1 MSRRSRRNSQFS
13 YSNVPMLKYSRSMFD
28 LSHKCLTSMNV
39 GDLVPV
45 FLEEVYPGDT
55 FKITGNCV
63 CRTSS
68 PLIRPVMDNLFLDVY
83 YFYVPNRI
91 IYDKFVNVMGENT
104 NSAWANNFEYS
115 IPQIGN
121 GSVIS
126 KSVGDYLGLP
136 VGLTLGQPSN
146 EYQISV
152 LPFRAFAKVWD
163 DWFRD
168 QNNVLPLHLQ
178 TGPYSSS
185 EALNDKAWAPN
196 NYTGKLP
203 KVAKF
208 HDMFTSS
215 LPAPQKGNE
224 VELPLGQYAN
234 VIVGEPR
241 NMGSTV
247 CDQTSS
253 TALQRG
259 LQFVGANSI
268 YGTGEHY
275 FGLGGIGGMG
285 PNFRMQADVLSTEVS
300 GNAPVGT
307 PIYPSNLYADL
318 TRATATSVNDL
329 RLAFQ
334 LQKMLER
341 DARGGTRFVEYLM
354 SHWGVVSPDGRLQ
367 RSEFLGGKRT
377 PLNINQVTQTTGSTD
392 TEQNE
397 LGQLG
402 AQSLTYARARA
413 SKGFVEHGFVI
424 GVACIRQFHT
434 YQQGVRKFWNHRI
447 KRTDFYDPVFANIG
461 EQPVWATELYAGSA
475 STVGK
480 DRVFGYQE
488 AWVELRKS
496 PNMITGQ
503 MRTGVN
509 NSLDIWHLADNYANV
524 PVLGSDFIEET
535 PIYLDRALTVSH
547 DVQDQFICDFYF
559 ENIAYRRL
567 PMYSVPSLIDHN

>member
-1 MSRRSRRNSQFS
+1 MARRNRRSSQFS

-91 IYDKFVNVMGENT
+91 IYDYFVNVMGENT
-104 NSAWANNFEYS
+104 SSVWANTVEYT
-115 IPQIGN
+115 IPQIAN
-121 GSVIS
+121 GSVSS
-126 KSVGDYLGLP
+126 KTVGDYLGLP
-136 VGLTLGQPSN
+136 VGLTLGQSSN
-146 EYQISV
+146 QYQVSV
-152 LPFRAFAKVWD
+152 LPFRAFAKIWD

-168 QNNVLPLHLQ
+168 ENNVLPLHLQ
-178 TGPYSSS
+178 TGNYVSS
-185 EALNDKAWAPN
+185 EGLNNNAWAPN

-208 HDMFTSS
+208 HDMFTSA
-215 LPAPQKGNE
+215 LPAPQKGSE
-224 VELPLGQYAN
+224 VELALGQYAD
-234 VIVGEPR
+234 VVVGNPR
-241 NMGSTV
+241 SLGESV
-247 CDQTSS
+247 YIPD
-253 TALQRG
+253 TAGRSRG
-259 LQFVGANSI
+259 LQFVGANSQ
-268 YGTGEHY
+268 YGSGEHLLA
-275 FGLGGIGGMG
+275 LGGIGGTG
-285 PNFRMQADVLSTEVS
+285 SNYLGQLDALSTAS
-300 GNAPVGT
+300 SDAPIGT
-307 PIYPSNLYADL
+307 PLFPSNLYADL
-318 TRATATSVNDL
+318 TGATATTVNNL

-377 PLNINQVTQTTGSTD
+377 PLNINQVTQTTGTTTTD
-392 TEQNE
+392 TNE

-413 SKGFVEHGFVI
+413 TKGFVEHGFVI
-424 GVACIRQFHT
+424 GVACVRQFHT
-434 YQQGVRKFWNHRI
+434 YQQGMRKLWNHRI

-461 EQPVWATELYAGSA
+461 EQPVWATELYAGTA

-503 MRTGVN
+503 MRTGVE
-509 NSLDIWHLADNYANV
+509 NSLDIWHLGDNYGNV
-524 PVLGSDFIEET
+524 PVLGADFIQET
-535 PIYLDRALTVSH
+535 PIYLDRSLTVSH
-547 DVQDQFICDFYF
+547 EVQDQFICDFYF

-567 PMYSVPSLIDHN
+567 PTYSLPSLIDHN

>member
-1 MSRRSRRNSQFS
+1 MARRSRRSSQFS

-91 IYDKFVNVMGENT
+91 IYDNFVNVMGENT
-104 NSAWANNFEYS
+104 SSAWANTVEYT
-115 IPQIGN
+115 IPQIAN
-121 GSVIS
+121 GSVSS
-126 KSVGDYLGLP
+126 KTVGDYLGLP

-146 EYQISV
+146 QYQVSV
-152 LPFRAFAKVWD
+152 LPFRAFAKIWD

-168 QNNVLPLHLQ
+168 ENNVLPLHLQ
-178 TGPYSSS
+178 TGNYVSS
-185 EALNDKAWAPN
+185 EGLNNNAWSPN

-208 HDMFTSS
+208 HDMFTSA
-215 LPAPQKGNE
+215 LPAPQKGDA
-224 VELPLGQYAN
+224 VPLSVQGDVP
-234 VIVGEPR
+234 VITKAT
-241 NMGSTV
+241 NNDISAFSTP
-247 CDQTSS
+247 
-253 TALQRG
+253 LKFRP
-259 LQFVGANSI
+259 
-268 YGTGEHY
+268 
-275 FGLGGIGGMG
+275 IGGG
-285 PNFRMQADVLSTEVS
+285 SIPSTNAENIALNGDGTFARLEYTTDPNVVIS
-300 GNAPVGT
+300 GTTYPLNYTWSPNMSAPV
-307 PIYPSNLYADL
+307 PVNLYAQTSGL
-318 TRATATSVNDL
+318 SATTVNDL

-377 PLNINQVTQTTGSTD
+377 PLNINQVTQTTGTTTTD
-392 TEQNE
+392 TNE

-413 SKGFVEHGFVI
+413 TKGFVEHGFVI
-424 GVACIRQFHT
+424 GVACVRQFHT
-434 YQQGVRKFWNHRI
+434 YQQGMRKLWNHRI

-461 EQPVWATELYAGSA
+461 EQPVWATELYAGTA

-503 MRTGVN
+503 MRTGVE
-509 NSLDIWHLADNYANV
+509 NSLDIWHLGDNYGNV
-524 PVLGSDFIEET
+524 PVLGADFIEET
-535 PIYLDRALTVSH
+535 PIYLDRSLTVSH
-547 DVQDQFICDFYF
+547 EVQDQFICDFYF

-567 PMYSVPSLIDHN
+567 PTYSVPSLIDHN

>member
-1 MSRRSRRNSQFS
+1 MARRNRRSSQFS

-91 IYDKFVNVMGENT
+91 IYDNFVNVMGENT
-104 NSAWANNFEYS
+104 SSAWANTVEYT
-115 IPQIGN
+115 IPQISN
-121 GSVIS
+121 GSVSS
-126 KSVGDYLGLP
+126 KTVGDYLGLP
-136 VGLTLGQPSN
+136 VGLTLGQPTN
-146 EYQISV
+146 QYQVSV
-152 LPFRAFAKVWD
+152 LPFRAFAKIWD

-168 QNNVLPLHLQ
+168 ENNVLPLHLQ
-178 TGPYSSS
+178 TGNYVSS
-185 EALNDKAWAPN
+185 EGLNNQAWSPN

-208 HDMFTSS
+208 HDMFTSA
-215 LPAPQKGNE
+215 LPAPQKGDSI
-224 VELPLGQYAN
+224 PLAIQGDVPVVTKSEYN
-234 VIVGEPR
+234 SVSDFKSPLVFSPLSGTIR
-241 NMGSTV
+241 TNSGSI
-247 CDQTSS
+247 
-253 TALQRG
+253 G
-259 LQFVGANSI
+259 LN
-268 YGTGEHY
+268 GT
-275 FGLGGIGGMG
+275 LGGSVAQLAYTNVPSVSI
-285 PNFRMQADVLSTEVS
+285 S
-300 GNAPVGT
+300 GNTYPVSSSWDT
-307 PIYPSNLYADL
+307 STSPPVPINLYAQTSAL
-318 TRATATSVNDL
+318 SATTVNDL

-334 LQKMLER
+334 LQKLLER

-377 PLNINQVTQTTGSTD
+377 PLNINQVTQTTGTTTTD
-392 TEQNE
+392 TNE

-413 SKGFVEHGFVI
+413 TKGFVEHGFVI
-424 GVACIRQFHT
+424 GVACVRQFHT
-434 YQQGVRKFWNHRI
+434 YQQGMRKLWNHRI

-461 EQPVWATELYAGSA
+461 EQPVWATELYAGTA

-503 MRTGVN
+503 MRTGVEN
-509 NSLDIWHLADNYANV
+509 TLDIWHLGDNYGNV
-524 PVLGSDFIEET
+524 PVLGADFIEET
-535 PIYLDRALTVSH
+535 PVYLDRALTVSH
-547 DVQDQFICDFYF
+547 EVQDQFICDFYF

-567 PMYSVPSLIDHN
+567 PTYSVPSLIDHN

>member
-1 MSRRSRRNSQFS
+1 MARKRRQNSQFS

-104 NSAWANNFEYS
+104 ESAWVGSIPYT
-115 IPQIGN
+115 IPQIAN
-121 GSVIS
+121 GSVSS
-126 KSVGDYLGLP
+126 KSVADYLGLP
-136 VGLTLGQPSN
+136 VGLTLGMPSD
-146 EYQISV
+146 EYQVSV

-168 QNNVLPLHLQ
+168 ENNVLPMHVQ
-178 TGPYSSS
+178 TGGYATS
-185 EALNDKAWAPN
+185 EGLNNRDWGPN

-208 HDMFTSS
+208 HDMFTSA
-215 LPAPQKGNE
+215 LPSPQKGNE
-224 VELPLGQYAN
+224 VELALGRFAD
-234 VIVGEPR
+234 VVVGDDRQSDNLYIP
-241 NMGSTV
+241 GSSGATSGLAFHA
-247 CDQTSS
+247 SS
-253 TALQRG
+253 TAIRDQQYLPLGIKAMAGGSGILATQG
-259 LQFVGANSI
+259 SNQNSSNN
-268 YGTGEHY
+268 
-275 FGLGGIGGMG
+275 G
-285 PNFRMQADVLSTEVS
+285 PY
-300 GNAPVGT
+300 
-307 PIYPSNLYADL
+307 YPSNLYADL
-318 TRATATSVNDL
+318 STATSASVNDL

-354 SHWGVVSPDGRLQ
+354 CHWGVVSPDGRLQ

-377 PLNINQVTQTTGSTD
+377 PLNINQVTQTTGATTTD
-392 TEQNE
+392 QNE

-402 AQSLTYARARA
+402 AQSLTFARSRA
-413 SKGFVEHGFVI
+413 TKGFVEHGFVI

-434 YQQGVRKFWNHRI
+434 YQQGIRKFWNHRI

-461 EQPVWATELYAGSA
+461 EQPVWASELYAGTKT
-475 STVGK
+475 TVGK

-503 MRTGVN
+503 MRTGVD
-509 NSLDIWHLADNYANV
+509 NSLDIWHLGDNYGNV
-524 PVLGSDFIEET
+524 PVLGADFIEET
-535 PIYLDRALTVSH
+535 PVYLDRALTVPSTT
-547 DVQDQFICDFYF
+547 QDQFICDFYF

-567 PMYSVPSLIDHN
+567 PTYSVPSLIDHN

>member
-1 MSRRSRRNSQFS
+1 MSRKRRQSNQFS
-13 YSNVPMLKYSRSMFD
+13 YSNVPMIKYSRSMFD

-104 NSAWANNFEYS
+104 ESSWANTVEYTV
-115 IPQIGN
+115 PQIFNGN
-121 GSVIS
+121 VSS

-136 VGLTLGQPSN
+136 VGLALGSTN
-146 EYQISV
+146 ADYKVSV

-168 QNNVLPLHLQ
+168 ENNVLPLHLQ
-178 TGPYSSS
+178 TGAFVNS
-185 EALNDKAWAPN
+185 ESLNDKAWSPN

-208 HDMFTSS
+208 HDMFTSA
-215 LPAPQKGNE
+215 LPAPQKGDAVN
-224 VELPLGQYAN
+224 LG
-234 VIVGEPR
+234 V
-241 NMGSTV
+241 
-247 CDQTSS
+247 
-253 TALQRG
+253 LQD
-259 LQFVGANSI
+259 VPV
-268 YGTGEHY
+268 YTGDKK
-275 FGLGGIGGMG
+275 G
-285 PNFRMQADVLSTEVS
+285 VTS
-300 GNAPVGT
+300 GNYFMTFSAAGGNPVSAT
-307 PIYPSNLYADL
+307 LNKVAATDL
-318 TRATATSVNDL
+318 TLRGTEKAPYVLVNGTEYPVNYGGYTTPPVFPNNLWAKTSEAGSVSVNDL
-329 RLAFQ
+329 RTAFQ

-377 PLNINQVTQTTGSTD
+377 PLNINQVTQTTGANTTD
-392 TEQNE
+392 KNE

-402 AQSLTYARARA
+402 AQSLTFARSRA
-413 SKGFVEHGFVI
+413 TKGFVEHGFVI

-434 YQQGVRKFWNHRI
+434 YQQGIRKFWNHRI

-461 EQPVWATELYAGSA
+461 EQPVWATELFAGRS

-488 AWVELRKS
+488 AWVELRTS

-503 MRTGVN
+503 MRTGVD
-509 NSLDIWHLADNYANV
+509 NSLDIWHLGDNYGNV
-524 PVLGSDFIEET
+524 PVLGADFIEET
-535 PIYLDRALTVSH
+535 PVYLDRALTVPST
-547 DVQDQFICDFYF
+547 VQDQFICDFYF

-567 PMYSVPSLIDHN
+567 PTYSVPSLIDHN